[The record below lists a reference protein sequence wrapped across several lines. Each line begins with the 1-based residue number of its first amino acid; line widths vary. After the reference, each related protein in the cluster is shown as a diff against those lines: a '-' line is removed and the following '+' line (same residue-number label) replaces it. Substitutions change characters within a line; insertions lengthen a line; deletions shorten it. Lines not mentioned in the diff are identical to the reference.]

1 MFLCI
6 NCRLYIINQKI
17 VTQAE
22 SGKDFQIWFFP
33 RFGRKKWRRSEH
45 AHASDPGLSFRPP
58 EFSPYMGREERRVQG
73 LDYVPCTGHTTVCH
87 SATDASEGYF
97 LVSKS
102 SIFRTLFP
110 CLLKLYTVAY
120 ISWCRSV
127 LR

>member
-17 VTQAE
+17 VTHAE
-22 SGKDFQIWFFP
+22 SGKYFQIWFFP
-33 RFGRKKWRRSEH
+33 LFGWKKWRRSEH
-45 AHASDPGLSFRPP
+45 AHASHPGLSFRPP
-58 EFSPYMGREERRVQG
+58 GFSPYMGRKERRVQG
-73 LDYVPCTGHTTVCH
+73 LYYVPCTGHTTVCH
-87 SATDASEGYF
+87 PATDASEGYF
-97 LVSKS
+97 LVSRS

-110 CLLKLYTVAY
+110 RLLKLYTVAY